1 MERKL
6 EVIPAITDAIAIGTK
21 NAASLVLAVVLWI
34 VTIWIPYLNVGTTIA
49 ISTLPIKL
57 AKGEI
62 INPMFIFDSV
72 YRRKMGDY
80 FLIEGLL
87 FMMFIPAFFFL
98 IIPGIVLSIMYSLA
112 LYIMLDK
119 DVTPMKALELSNKAT
134 YGFKWKI
141 FAITFLFA
149 IVFGIICGILG
160 WLFGLIGSDF
170 LNFIIMLLISIVGA
184 SCGLALDAVIYRN
197 LFVRPQET
205 QAPYATYPAE

>member
-21 NAASLVLAVVLWI
+21 NAASLVLAVVLWV

-57 AKGEI
+57 AKGDV

-72 YRRKMGDY
+72 YRRKMGDF
-80 FLIEGLL
+80 FLLEGLL
-87 FMMFIPAFFFL
+87 FMMSIPAFFFMF
-98 IIPGIVLSIMYSLA
+98 IPGLVLSIMYGLA

-119 DVTPMKALELSNKAT
+119 DVTPMKALDLSNKAT

-149 IVFGIICGILG
+149 LVLGIVCAIIGMLI
-160 WLFGLIGSDF
+160 GLIGSD
-170 LNFIIMLLISIVGA
+170 IIEVIFMLILMVIA
-184 SCGLALDAVIYRN
+184 CSCGFALDAVIYRD

-205 QAPYATYPAE
+205 SAEPTAFEAE